1 MIDSYAARNDPYFLR
16 NGFETSGKYS
26 FPLIKKQEVSLEKIA
41 LIPYNLTKSNDIKNA
56 DCGVHFFIDDY
67 RFFGVYDFPEKAF
80 ARICGYKFLLS
91 PDFSL
96 YKEMP
101 MWKLIEN
108 IGKSRWCGAY
118 WQSKGKTV
126 IPTKPIRPF
135 VSQAFEDQSYAVG
148 GLARLD
154 VVVNGKASVV
164 GYFSRSLPIHRG
176 KLSTADVLWQKHLNE
191 MLVPCVDTSLLTMH
205 TYHAPMI
212 SEDKMDVVIH
222 GLGWFCISGAVQDV
236 YVRVHKGIQVSFR
249 KAMI

>member
-26 FPLIKKQEVSLEKIA
+26 FPLIKRQEVSLEKIA

-126 IPTKPIRPF
+126 IPTISWAGSESFSIAAQGFRSQRPY
-135 VSQAFEDQSYAVG
+135 SSHPREIAAH
-148 GLARLD
+148 
-154 VVVNGKASVV
+154 
-164 GYFSRSLPIHRG
+164 P
-176 KLSTADVLWQKHLNE
+176 
-191 MLVPCVDTSLLTMH
+191 LVPSRCDST
-205 TYHAPMI
+205 
-212 SEDKMDVVIH
+212 
-222 GLGWFCISGAVQDV
+222 GLS
-236 YVRVHKGIQVSFR
+236 
-249 KAMI
+249 

>member
-26 FPLIKKQEVSLEKIA
+26 FPLIKRQEVSLEKIA

-126 IPTKPIRPF
+126 IPTISWEGSESFSIAAEGIEKGCVIAVSTVGCKNAKFDFLRGYNSVLEKIEPPKIICLGEPF
-135 VSQAFEDQSYAVG
+135 KEMRGDIVCIGYSRTKKISTRKTVFANTD
-148 GLARLD
+148 LR
-154 VVVNGKASVV
+154 KASVP
-164 GYFSRSLPIHRG
+164 FLPFEEF
-176 KLSTADVLWQKHLNE
+176 WN
-191 MLVPCVDTSLLTMH
+191 PVDL
-205 TYHAPMI
+205 I
-212 SEDKMDVVIH
+212 S
-222 GLGWFCISGAVQDV
+222 
-236 YVRVHKGIQVSFR
+236 
-249 KAMI
+249 